1 MEFPFSIFFAIAT
14 AFGWLTFKLVVL
26 QGIILPIV
34 NKLNRVTDHYSQVKA
49 GASFIPAVRYTI
61 ATAVDIWFFI
71 HSDFRSFAKN
81 PFRNG
86 PVLWPDEHDDLSNQ
100 AHLFYAFQFGL
111 IFAEF
116 LDWMFV
122 QAPVEFGTFI
132 AHHVA
137 TITLLVLSF
146 QHPYA
151 YPIAITTLL
160 ITDSTDVPLFT
171 AKFLHHS
178 GFGTVVEALLGF
190 SILCYIFKSVLLT
203 ALLITIVNDAGDYWQ
218 QIYCEIFYSIIVLE
232 NIYWSLLLIRVAYK
246 ALSGGILEEPE
257 HMKRAE
263 IERKSGINIMGDYCG
278 CNIEEKQFD
287 SLSASSV
294 LLKQGV

>member
-1 MEFPFSIFFAIAT
+1 MEFPFSIFFALCT
-14 AFGWLTFKLVVL
+14 AFGWLTFKIVVL
-26 QGIILPIV
+26 QGVVIPFV
-34 NKLNRVTDHYSQVKA
+34 NKLNNVNDHYSQVKA
-49 GASFIPAVRYTI
+49 TASLIPAIRYTI
-61 ATAVDIWFFI
+61 ATVVDIWFFI
-71 HSDFRSFAKN
+71 HSDFRSFAKD

-86 PVLWPDEHDDLSNQ
+86 PVLWPDDHDDLPNQ
-100 AHLFYAFQFGL
+100 AHMFYAFQFGL

-116 LDWMFV
+116 IDWMFV
-122 QAPVEFGTFI
+122 QAPVEFLTFI
-132 AHHVA
+132 MHHVA

-160 ITDSTDVPLFT
+160 ITDSTDVPLFF

-178 GFGTVVEALLGF
+178 GFGTVVEVLLGF

-203 ALLITIVNDAGDYWQ
+203 ALLITIVKDAGDYWQ

-246 ALSGGILEEPE
+246 ALSGGIIEEPE

-263 IERKSGINIMGDYCG
+263 IERKSGVAILGAYFG
-278 CNIEEKQFD
+278 CITENK
-287 SLSASSV
+287 SSSSDTAI
-294 LLKQGV
+294 LLKA

>member
-1 MEFPFSIFFAIAT
+1 MEFPFSIFFALAT
-14 AFGWLTFKLVVL
+14 ALGWLAFKIVVL
-26 QGIILPIV
+26 QGFFLPLV
-34 NKLNRVTDHYSQVKA
+34 NKFNRVTDHYHQVKA
-49 GASFIPAVRYTI
+49 TASAIPAFRYSI
-61 ATAVDIWFFI
+61 ATAVDVWFFI
-71 HSDFRSFAKN
+71 HSDFRSFAKD

-86 PVLWPDEHDDLSNQ
+86 PVLWPDEHDDMPNA
-100 AHLFYAFQFGL
+100 AHMFYAFQFGL

-122 QAPVEFGTFI
+122 QAPVEFATFI

-178 GFGTVVEALLGF
+178 GFGTVVEVLLGF
-190 SILCYIFKSVLLT
+190 SILCYIFKSILLI
-203 ALLITIVNDAGDYWQ
+203 ALLITIVKDAGDYWQ
-218 QIYCEIFYSIIVLE
+218 QIYCEVFYSIIVLE

-246 ALSGGILEEPE
+246 ALSGGVVEEPE
-257 HMKRAE
+257 HMKKAE
-263 IERKSGINIMGDYCG
+263 IERKSGVRILSDYCCPFG
-278 CNIEEKQFD
+278 EKEMGHH
-287 SLSASSV
+287 SSASASL
-294 LLKQGV
+294 LLKV

>member
-1 MEFPFSIFFAIAT
+1 MEFPFSIFFALAT
-14 AFGWLTFKLVVL
+14 AAGWLTFKIVVL
-26 QGIILPIV
+26 QGCLIPFI
-34 NKLNRVTDHYSQVKA
+34 NKLNGVTDHYSQVKA
-49 GASFIPAVRYTI
+49 TSSLIPAIRY
-61 ATAVDIWFFI
+61 ALAAVVDIVFFV
-71 HSDFRSFAKN
+71 HSDFRSFARH
-81 PFRNG
+81 PFQNG
-86 PVLWPDEHDDLSNQ
+86 PVLWPDEHNDLPNQ
-100 AHLFYAFQFGL
+100 AHMFYAFQFGL

-137 TITLLVLSF
+137 TITLLFLSF

-178 GFGTVVEALLGF
+178 GFGTVVEVLLGF

-203 ALLITIVNDAGDYWQ
+203 ALLITIINDAGDYWQ
-218 QIYCEIFYSIIVLE
+218 QIYCEVFYSIIVIE
-232 NIYWSLLLIRVAYK
+232 NIYWSLLLIKVAYK
-246 ALSGGILEEPE
+246 ALSGGIVEEPE
-257 HMKRAE
+257 HMRKSE
-263 IERKSGINIMGDYCG
+263 IMRKSGVRIFGEYCG
-278 CNIEEKQFD
+278 CVNA
-287 SLSASSV
+287 SLKESSASVS
-294 LLKQGV
+294 LLKP